1 MSKKILYGIITKKN
15 RKTIKVTVNKR
26 IACKKYKKYI
36 NRKKNYIV
44 HCCYDIDSM
53 NIKNKVK
60 IIESIPKS
68 KLKKWEILK
77 IIR

>member
-15 RKTIKVTVNKR
+15 RKTIKVTVNKKT
-26 IACKKYKKYI
+26 ACKRYKKYI
-36 NRKKNYIV
+36 NRKKNYMV
-44 HCCYDIDSM
+44 HCYNTKCVS
-53 NIKNKVK
+53 IKNKVK

-68 KLKKWEILK
+68 KLKKWIVLE

>member
-1 MSKKILYGIITKKN
+1 MSKKILYGIVTKKN

-26 IACKKYKKYI
+26 ITCKKYKKFI
-36 NRKKNYIV
+36 NKKKHYIV
-44 HCCYDIDSM
+44 HCDIEDI
-53 NIKNKVK
+53 NVRNKVA

-77 IIR
+77 IVK